1 MIFLILIAM
10 MLKMKM
16 KIKMEIRSRKKKF
29 SNVDR
34 QHLDLKLNH
43 ILGTTKLVD
52 YNDDYILRKKDGD
65 GDGDSI
71 SINRIDSDSAS
82 ALTRDTRE
90 NGERR
95 SFSSDREPISN
106 QEGKLDNRPATSPRR
121 RDSLAASMTIV
132 EGPQIDLRFI

>member
-1 MIFLILIAM
+1 M
-10 MLKMKM
+10 
-16 KIKMEIRSRKKKF
+16 
-29 SNVDR
+29 
-34 QHLDLKLNH
+34 
-43 ILGTTKLVD
+43 D
-52 YNDDYILRKKDGD
+52 YNDDGILRKKSSGDGD
-65 GDGDSI
+65 GDDGDSI

-121 RDSLAASMTIV
+121 RDSLAAFMTIV